1 MSITIDR
8 KELVSV
14 IKELNSMEITPK
26 LFTKNVE
33 DFELLIKFLE
43 TVESIPEG
51 SKEEESLSQT
61 IIKFYNRM
69 AKKVEQ
75 MDSAAVLE
83 TVANDDAMKKGKPQP
98 VKDLEEFVE
107 KKKDVPTKTKMIE
120 ITDIL
125 QFVGEDSKKDVFG
138 NKVTTKN
145 SKIMKILISGKSE
158 SFLVKKG
165 IVEDKGTVQTAITDM
180 KQKMKGHLEVTTTE
194 DENGRVRHKFFVT
207 KEYAKKFK
215 K

>member
-1 MSITIDR
+1 MTITIDR
-8 KELVSV
+8 KELVAI
-14 IKELNSMEITPK
+14 IKELNLLEVAPK

-51 SKEEESLSQT
+51 SKEEDALSQE

-75 MDSAAVLE
+75 MDSAAILE
-83 TVANDDAMKKGKPQP
+83 TVANDDAIKTEKPKS
-98 VKDLEEFVE
+98 VKDLEDFVE

-120 ITDIL
+120 ITDIM
-125 QFVGEDSKKDVFG
+125 QFVGEDSIRDVFG
-138 NKVTTKN
+138 NKATTKN
-145 SKIMKILISGKSE
+145 SKMLKILISGKSE
-158 SFLVKKG
+158 SYLVKKG
-165 IVEDKGTVQTAITDM
+165 IVDDKNTVMVVLKDM
-180 KQKMKGHLEVTTTE
+180 RVKLKGHLEITTTE

-207 KEYAKKFK
+207 KEYAKTRK

>member
-1 MSITIDR
+1 MSIAIDR

-43 TVESIPEG
+43 KVESIPEG

-83 TVANDDAMKKGKPQP
+83 TVANDDVMKKEKPKP

>member
-1 MSITIDR
+1 MSIAIDR

-83 TVANDDAMKKGKPQP
+83 TVANDDVMKKEKPKP

>member
-83 TVANDDAMKKGKPQP
+83 TVANDDVLKKEKPKP
-98 VKDLEEFVE
+98 VKDLEEFVG

-125 QFVGEDSKKDVFG
+125 QFVGKDSNKDVFG

-165 IVEDKGTVQTAITDM
+165 IVEDKGTVQTAIVDM

-207 KEYAKKFK
+207 KEYAEKFK